1 MRRGGF
7 QILECAHVW
16 NNRIASGALLFPPVC
31 LHLWLVTNWVV
42 AWICLS
48 PRAGGGGHPLPPAK
62 APKKKTSRK
71 NRFHSCPLFP
81 ASITIVNYWDAL
93 GTASSVI
100 TIFLLTLFPS
110 PADPGS
116 KTSNPGEKRKCR
128 SDQINSFWG
137 PWWRWVSTRARY
149 APRPP
154 ILL

>member
-1 MRRGGF
+1 MRRCGF
-7 QILECAHVW
+7 HFGVHVW
-16 NNRIASGALLFPPVC
+16 KIRIASGAQLFPVC
-31 LHLWLVTNWVV
+31 LHLWLVTNWVAV
-42 AWICLS
+42 WICFS
-48 PRAGGGGHPLPPAK
+48 PRAGGGGHRLPPAK
-62 APKKKTSRK
+62 APKKKKHREKIASIPA
-71 NRFHSCPLFP
+71 PLSP

-149 APRPP
+149 APPPP